1 MSEKREER
9 TDDVQPATTTTWWGA
24 FDLDIAHAGRWR
36 VGPSTLWIERREFE
50 WRITHWQEE
59 DPMDAN
65 AAINVPATLIESSIP
80 TDVEVTV
87 GRYSIRETQSRL
99 NVEPALANRPVIVRP
114 EEPLFVLVGET
125 VTVFVSTPLWMHVSV
140 GSQKTFLTEIASYR
154 PSDSWFGPNTRE
166 GALCYASA
174 TLGRLNLDDVPMRLH
189 RAITPVTVR
198 NRSGESL
205 SVDRIRI
212 PVEYLSLFQDGEG
225 YLWTEAV
232 RYDKTS
238 SDELAALDIGTGAP
252 KFADDPTLIAV
263 PRERYDRG
271 GLVRAFSSL
280 IHRISEV

>member
-1 MSEKREER
+1 
-9 TDDVQPATTTTWWGA
+9 
-24 FDLDIAHAGRWR
+24 
-36 VGPSTLWIERREFE
+36 
-50 WRITHWQEE
+50 
-59 DPMDAN
+59 
-65 AAINVPATLIESSIP
+65 
-80 TDVEVTV
+80 
-87 GRYSIRETQSRL
+87 YSIEETPSRL
-99 NVEPALANRPVIVRP
+99 NVEPALADRPVIVRP

-125 VTVFVSTPLWMHVSV
+125 VTLFVSTPLWIRISV
-140 GSQKTFLTEIASYR
+140 GTEKTLLTEIASYR

-166 GALCYASA
+166 GEICYASA

-189 RAITPVTVR
+189 RAITPVTVH

-238 SDELAALDIGTGAP
+238 GDELATLDIGRGAP
-252 KFADDPTLIAV
+252 RFADNPALIAV
-263 PRERYDRG
+263 PRERHSRG

>member
-1 MSEKREER
+1 MSAARS
-9 TDDVQPATTTTWWGA
+9 WWGS
-24 FDLDIAHAGRWR
+24 FDLDLDHAGRWR
-36 VGPSTLWIERREFE
+36 VGPSTLWIERHEFE

-65 AAINVPATLIESSIP
+65 AEINVPAKLIESSIP
-80 TDVEVTV
+80 AEADVSVV
-87 GRYSIRETQSRL
+87 RYSIEETLARL
-99 NVEPALANRPVIVRP
+99 NVEPVLADRPVIVRP
-114 EEPLFVLVGET
+114 EEPLFVMIDEN
-125 VTVFVSTPLWMHVSV
+125 VTLFVSTPLWIRISV
-140 GSQKTFLTEIASYR
+140 GTDKTQLNEIASYR

-166 GALCYASA
+166 GELCYASA

-189 RAITPVTVR
+189 RAITPVTIR

-232 RYDKTS
+232 QYDKTS
-238 SDELAALDIGTGAP
+238 TDELAALDIGRGAP
-252 KFADDPTLIAV
+252 RFADDPTLIAV
-263 PRERYDRG
+263 PRERHDKR